1 MLDIQFIIENKEV
14 VKKSIKDRN
23 MKDVD
28 IDNLEMLYKKRIELI
43 KDIDEINR
51 KRKIAAN
58 NRNAEE
64 GKRLKEE
71 LPEKEE
77 ELVKTNKEL
86 TELLSVIPNIVSPDM
101 PIGKYESVNKI
112 IRKVGEPRNFS
123 FTPKPNWELG
133 EDLDIIDAQRA
144 AKVTGSRFSYIK
156 GDLVKVQFAILQH
169 VLEKVTD
176 PTFISEIIDKNNLQI
191 KKTPFVPIIPPIMIK
206 PEALNAMGRLE
217 PKEDKFFLQTDN
229 LYLVGSCEHTIGA
242 MHMGESIKEKDL
254 PLRYFGYS
262 TALRREAGSY
272 GRDTR
277 GMLRQHQFDKAE
289 FEIFSTPET
298 SREEHEF
305 LVAIQEYLTSSL
317 ELPYQVVANCT
328 GDTALPN
335 YSQKDI
341 EIYMPGQ
348 KVYKET
354 HSADYMTGYQ
364 ARRMNTKVVR
374 KDGKKEIL
382 HTNDATAF
390 AMGRILIAIMEN
402 NQNEDGTIG
411 VPKVLQKYC
420 GIEKIQKTF
429 SS

>member
-1 MLDIQFIIENKEV
+1 MLDIQFIIENKEI
-14 VKKSIKDRN
+14 VKKSIRDRN

-28 IDNLEMLYKKRIELI
+28 LDNLEMLYKTRLELI
-43 KDIDEINR
+43 KNIDDINGRR
-51 KRKIAAN
+51 KTAAN
-58 NRNAEE
+58 ERNIEE
-64 GKRLKEE
+64 GKKLKEE
-71 LPEKEE
+71 SAIKEE
-77 ELVKTNKEL
+77 ELTKTNKEL
-86 TELLSVIPNIVSPDM
+86 TSLLSVIPNIISPDM
-101 PIGKYESVNKI
+101 PIGKDDSENKV

-156 GDLVKVQFAILQH
+156 GDLVKVQFAILQFA
-169 VLEKVTD
+169 LEKVTD
-176 PTFISEIIDKNNLQI
+176 PAFISEIIDKNNLQI
-191 KKTPFVPIIPPIMIK
+191 KKTPFVPVVPPIMIK
-206 PEALNAMGRLE
+206 PEALSAMGRLE
-217 PKEDKFFLQTDN
+217 PKEDRFFLQNDN
-229 LYLVGSCEHTIGA
+229 LYLVGSCEHSIGA
-242 MHMGESIKEKDL
+242 MYMGESIKEENL
-254 PLRYFGYS
+254 PIRYFGYS
-262 TALRREAGSY
+262 TSLRREAGSY
-272 GRDTR
+272 GKDTR

-298 SREEHEF
+298 SREEHEL
-305 LVAIQEYLTSSL
+305 LVALQEYLVKSL
-317 ELPYQVVANCT
+317 DLPYQLVANCT

-341 EIYMPGQ
+341 EVYMPGQ

-364 ARRMNTKVVR
+364 ARRMNTKVIR

-402 NQNEDGTIG
+402 NQNEDGTID
-411 VPKVLQKYC
+411 VPLVLQKYC
-420 GIEKIQKTF
+420 GIEKIKKTSGF
-429 SS
+429 